1 MYACYRCND
10 MKGGGFNKKNNK
22 PHFDKPQSRAMTPVR
37 MPSRKSQFGRGNRG
51 GK

>member
-1 MYACYRCND
+1 

-22 PHFDKPQSRAMTPVR
+22 PHYDKPQSRAVR
-37 MPSRKSQFGRGNRG
+37 PIRMASRKSQFGRRSQ

>member
-1 MYACYRCND
+1 

-22 PHFDKPQSRAMTPVR
+22 PHYDKPQSSQKTPIR
-37 MPSRKSQFGRGNRG
+37 MASRKGQFGRKTQ